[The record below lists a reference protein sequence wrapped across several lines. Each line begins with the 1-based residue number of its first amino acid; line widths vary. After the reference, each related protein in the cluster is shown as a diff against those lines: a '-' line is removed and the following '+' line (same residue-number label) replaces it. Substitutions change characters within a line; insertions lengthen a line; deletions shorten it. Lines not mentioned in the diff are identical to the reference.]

1 MGFPLK
7 RVWVEGSKVKCLE
20 PLLLVCSQISWGNH
34 FRPSILQKKLLE
46 AYDLKL
52 YVIRTICG
60 DRWWLDKCIDVSHCF
75 AQWSVQKVRKQGSD
89 SDMSSVAFVHVV
101 WVKDASHFSD
111 FISPVSTFYFHVWCL
126 RLWANF
132 LHRTLHRTLQIF
144 CIGVFPKFL
153 SLLKIFQLLGMK
165 VGTENN
171 WCLISDPK

>member
-1 MGFPLK
+1 MGFPLE

-20 PLLLVCSQISWGNH
+20 PLLLVCSQISWGIY
-34 FRPSILQKKLLE
+34 FRPSILQKRLLE

-60 DRWWLDKCIDVSHCF
+60 DRWWLDTCIDVSHCF
-75 AQWSVQKVRKQGSD
+75 AQWSVQKVRKRGSD

-144 CIGVFPKFL
+144 CIGVFPYFL

-165 VGTENN
+165 VGAENN
-171 WCLISDPK
+171 W